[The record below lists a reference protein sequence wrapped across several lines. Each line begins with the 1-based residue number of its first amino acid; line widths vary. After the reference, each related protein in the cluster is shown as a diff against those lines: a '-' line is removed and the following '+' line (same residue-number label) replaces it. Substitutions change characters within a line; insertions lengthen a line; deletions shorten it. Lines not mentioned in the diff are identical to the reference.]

1 MDSILVRVDNRLVHG
16 QILEA
21 WVPSLKAVSIIVV
34 NDEVA
39 RDLFRE
45 SVIRMVVPSYIE
57 LYVFDVE
64 EFSKSCSYNDWKF
77 GRSIILFDRI
87 GDALRAYN
95 LGFAYDRINIGNVHD
110 GEGKCC
116 VSSSIFL
123 DRKDAEDL
131 KTLVDSG
138 VTVEIQCIPND
149 RPVDFRDVEE
159 KIKL

>member
-21 WVPSLKAVSIIVV
+21 WVPSFKAVSIIVV

-45 SVIRMVVPSYIE
+45 SVIRMVVPSYIK

-64 EFSKSCSYNDWKF
+64 EFSKSCSYNDWKL
-77 GRSIILFDRI
+77 GRSIILFDTI

-131 KTLVDSG
+131 KTLVESG

>member
-21 WVPSLKAVSIIVV
+21 WVPALKAMSIIVV

-39 RDLFRE
+39 GDLFRE

-64 EFSKSCSYNDWKF
+64 EFSKSFSYNNWKF
-77 GRSIILFDRI
+77 GSSIILFERI
-87 GDALRAYN
+87 DDALRAYK

-110 GEGKCC
+110 GEDKCS
-116 VSSSIFL
+116 VSSSIYL
-123 DRKDAEDL
+123 DRKDAKGL
-131 KTLVDSG
+131 KTLEDSG
-138 VTVEIQCIPND
+138 VKVEIQCIPSD
-149 RPVDFRDVEE
+149 RPFEYRDVEE